1 MPRHDAD
8 LAFTGGDDARAVGT
22 DETAVAAVEGAFHP
36 HHVENGNALGDADD
50 QRHAGVYRLEDR
62 IRGKGRRDVND
73 RRVGLGLTHR
83 LGNRIE
89 HRQAEMRLPALAW
102 GDTTD
107 HGSAVIDRLFGMEGA
122 LRAGEALAD
131 DPGLLVYENRHGTSP
146 VTRSRRRFSPLRRPD
161 CQPE

>member
-36 HHVENGNALGDADD
+36 HHVENGNAFGDADD
-50 QRHAGVYRLEDR
+50 QRHAGVDRLEDR
-62 IRGKGRRDVND
+62 IRGEGRRNVDD
-73 RRVGLGLTHR
+73 RSVGLGFLHR
-83 LGNRIE
+83 LGDGIE
-89 HRQAEMRLPALAW
+89 HRQAEMRLPALA
-102 GDTTD
+102 GCDAAD

-131 DPGLLVYENRHGTSP
+131 DPCLLVYENRHEISP
-146 VTRSRRRFSPLRRPD
+146 VTRLRRRFSPQRRPD